1 VLELALLQEQRES
14 CESILSLC
22 EEDRVRLVVPS
33 YCLAEPHETLTRRH
47 KQRTRMRDAL
57 DAEIREIAR
66 TASYSAQL
74 SGFRG
79 LTDLLTRS
87 AQEDDRRLREVC
99 SRLLRAADV
108 IPLDASVLTTS
119 SLYQS
124 RHGFSPQDA
133 IVYASVLSHLD
144 RCHERKS
151 YFISRDLDFDDQDV
165 IEELSRFKCELLHSF
180 ARGHQFINRDLG
192 SAAGPN

>member
-1 VLELALLQEQRES
+1 MNVYVESNFVLELALLQEQRES
-14 CESILSLC
+14 CESILSQC

-79 LTDLLTRS
+79 LTEML
-87 AQEDDRRLREVC
+87 
-99 SRLLRAADV
+99 
-108 IPLDASVLTTS
+108 
-119 SLYQS
+119 
-124 RHGFSPQDA
+124 
-133 IVYASVLSHLD
+133 
-144 RCHERKS
+144 
-151 YFISRDLDFDDQDV
+151 
-165 IEELSRFKCELLHSF
+165 
-180 ARGHQFINRDLG
+180 
-192 SAAGPN
+192 